1 MVTGKKKNITDAGY
15 SSAITYQLLSMISA
29 AAIHIDMPPKKYNQ
43 VMIFFFQIIKEKE
56 IFPAGHLVLIVQ
68 C

>member
-29 AAIHIDMPPKKYNQ
+29 AAIHIDMPPKK
-43 VMIFFFQIIKEKE
+43 I
-56 IFPAGHLVLIVQ
+56 
-68 C
+68 